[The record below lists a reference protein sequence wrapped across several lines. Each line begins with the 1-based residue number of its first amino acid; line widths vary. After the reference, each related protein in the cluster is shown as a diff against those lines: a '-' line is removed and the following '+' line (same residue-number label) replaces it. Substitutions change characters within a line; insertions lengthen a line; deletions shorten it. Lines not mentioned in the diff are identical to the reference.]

1 MNTMTI
7 TKEIWLKA
15 TAKAMS
21 TEASKELF
29 KNDSRMK
36 DLYTDYS
43 FNLFQILSGRAL
55 NHMEFID
62 EVAVFAKEILS
73 GTGMETTSVLVNIAL
88 MFFANQIWENME
100 KLTKSDRVNAEYK
113 NFRSVLKSQKS
124 E

>member
-1 MNTMTI
+1 MTI

-15 TAKAMS
+15 TAEAMS

-29 KNDSRMK
+29 DSDSPME
-36 DLYTDYS
+36 DLFTDYS
-43 FNLFQILSGRAL
+43 FSLFQILSGKTL

-62 EVAVFAKEILS
+62 KVGDFAREILS

-100 KLTKSDRVNAEYK
+100 KLTESEQINSEYE